1 MKAILARDGAA
12 ALAEVPIP
20 AIGPGELLLRTEACG
35 LCGTDVMKLDTR
47 AAGAIL
53 GHELCGTV
61 EKAGE
66 GAPFAPGERVVVSH
80 HVPCRACRLCAKG
93 QESMCR
99 QFKATNIEPGGFAEY
114 VRIPALHAR
123 FAAFRVPA
131 GLDPLDASQMEP
143 LACVLRNLRRIG
155 VEKGDRVG
163 VVGLGAVGQ
172 MTGQMLKI
180 LGAEAF
186 GLDLDAAR
194 SREFERWGAPRLDN
208 ELDAVI
214 FTAGTPKLVNEL
226 IGRLRDGGTLNVFA
240 SFHPDP
246 VLPLDLNQVY
256 HRELTVMSSY
266 SPCLSDLEAAFGL
279 IAARTF
285 VPERPSTF
293 PLADFDAAVA
303 AVKQRKT
310 FKSILVPA

>member
-1 MKAILARDGAA
+1 MKAILAHDGSAR
-12 ALAEVPIP
+12 LTEVPVP

-53 GHELCGTV
+53 GHELCGVV
-61 EKAGE
+61 EKAGA

-80 HVPCRACRLCAKG
+80 HVPCLSCHFCAKG

-99 QFKATNIEPGGFAEY
+99 QFKATNIDPGGFAEY
-114 VRIPALHAR
+114 VRIPALHAKH
-123 FAAFRVPA
+123 AAFKVPA
-131 GLDPLDASQMEP
+131 GLDPLAASQMEP
-143 LACVLRNLRRIG
+143 LACVLRNLRRLN

-186 GLDLDAAR
+186 GLDLDTKR
-194 SREFERWGAPRLDN
+194 SREFERWGTAHLER
-208 ELDAVI
+208 ELDAIV
-214 FTAGTPKLVNEL
+214 FTAGTPKLVSDLMAN
-226 IGRLRDGGTLNVFA
+226 LRDGGTINVFA

-246 VLPLDLNQVY
+246 VLPLNLNEVY
-256 HRELTVMSSY
+256 HRELTVISSY
-266 SPCLSDLEAAFGL
+266 SPCLVDLRTAFDL

-285 VPERPSTF
+285 VPEMPLTF
-293 PLADFDAAVA
+293 PLASFDAAVS

-310 FKSILVPA
+310 LKSILVPA